1 MARHNIDSLDNRR
14 ESVIARM
21 ASLVDQFLSP
31 YFRAEVRGLE
41 RIPAGAAL
49 YVGNH
54 NAGLLMPEGLLLGA
68 AHYRTHGMDAMPYGL
83 GHEFAISVP
92 LLHELVVPLGA
103 VRASHDN
110 ALRLFKR
117 GAKVLVYPGGDYEAM
132 RPYRDRDRIVF
143 GGRNGYIRLALR
155 AGVPVVPVVAAGAHE
170 TFVVLDDGRWLAKRL
185 GADRLL
191 RVKVWPITLCLP
203 WGLVIG
209 PGLLYWPWPTRILI
223 EALAPIAF
231 ERSGPE
237 AADDEVYVRACSDL
251 VEATMQTALTRL
263 AKERAAG

>member
-1 MARHNIDSLDNRR
+1 MARFNIDNLDNRK

-21 ASLVDQFLSP
+21 ATLVDQMLTP

-41 RIPAGAAL
+41 RIPPGAAL

-54 NAGLLMPEGLLLGA
+54 NGGLLMPEGMLLGA
-68 AHYRTHGMDAMPYGL
+68 ALYRTLGMAAMPYGL

-92 LLHELVVPLGA
+92 VLHELVVRLGA
-103 VRASHDN
+103 VRASHSN
-110 ALRLFKR
+110 ALRLFER

-155 AGVPVVPVVAAGAHE
+155 AGVPLVPIVAAGAHQ
-170 TFVVLDDGRWLAKRL
+170 TFLILDDGRWLAKL
-185 GADRLL
+185 LHADRLL
-191 RVKVWPITLCLP
+191 RVKVWPITHCLP
-203 WGLVIG
+203 WGIVVG

-223 EALAPIAF
+223 EALPPIQF
-231 ERSGPE
+231 ERQGEE
-237 AADDEVYVRACSDL
+237 AASDEAYVRACADQ
-251 VEATMQTALTRL
+251 VEALMQAALTRL
-263 AKERAAG
+263 AAERARA